1 MTDREIAIYSAKRN
15 IVDSIWRSANLEG
28 FSTTYPKTE
37 AILENVPVNGV
48 SRDEII
54 FMVNM
59 KRAWEFL
66 LDNLDYPNSMAILR
80 ELNKICGLGLFYG
93 NGEVRKLDVSIGGTN
108 WKPSIPDEVTLYESI
123 NTI

>member
-28 FSTTYPKTE
+28 FSTTYSKTE

-59 KRAWEFL
+59 KRAFHVA
-66 LDNLDYPNSMAILR
+66 SIT
-80 ELNKICGLGLFYG
+80 
-93 NGEVRKLDVSIGGTN
+93 GESSRVS
-108 WKPSIPDEVTLYESI
+108 LQF
-123 NTI
+123 

>member
-1 MTDREIAIYSAKRN
+1 MTDREIAIYL
-15 IVDSIWRSANLEG
+15 LEKYSRQYLEKCKFGG

-59 KRAWEFL
+59 KRLSTLQVSLGNLPEYHSNFEKFL
-66 LDNLDYPNSMAILR
+66 LIVSLQRSPII
-80 ELNKICGLGLFYG
+80 NKISFYY
-93 NGEVRKLDVSIGGTN
+93 
-108 WKPSIPDEVTLYESI
+108 VTLETTLNLLSI
-123 NTI
+123 